1 MLPPLVVYKAKN
13 LYTSWKERGL
23 EGTKY
28 SVSMNGWFDTFNFG
42 KFFFEIALPYL
53 NRKEGKKLIIDD
65 NLSSHISAE
74 VIQSCRENNNEFK
87 YLPPNSTDKLQPL
100 DVGVFG
106 PVKKTWR
113 KILTEYKA
121 TNPTKLGLDKS
132 EFPHLLAKL
141 WTDTKPGQYLPAA
154 FDCCGL
160 YPVNIQR
167 AVERIPQRAMET
179 DSQTIREILNSTLG
193 EKLDKLRGTDQ
204 SSKPKPRGKKIKV
217 PAGKSY
223 TSVKEE
229 VSEEEKEDDSMEGTS
244 SGRRAAKKPPV
255 F

>member
-1 MLPPLVVYKAKN
+1 MFCGSASGTILPPLLVYKAKN
-13 LYTSWKERGL
+13 LYTSWKERGP

-53 NRKEGKKLIIDD
+53 KRKEGKKLIIGD

-74 VIQSCRENNNEFK
+74 VIQSCRENNNEFVC
-87 YLPPNSTDKLQPL
+87 LPPNSTDKLQTL

-141 WTDTKPGQYLPAA
+141 WTDNKPGQYLPAA

-167 AVERIPQRAMET
+167 AVDRIPHRAMET

-193 EKLDKLRGTDQ
+193 EKLDKLRARTRAPNQ
-204 SSKPKPRGKKIKV
+204 SQGGKRSRYRL
-217 PAGKSY
+217 ASH
-223 TSVKEE
+223 THLW
-229 VSEEEKEDDSMEGTS
+229 
-244 SGRRAAKKPPV
+244 RRK
-255 F
+255 